1 MTPAEL
7 RSDVPAL
14 ERCTYLNTGASG
26 PSPRRVLETAVETQR
41 AHEYDRHHEPGPYAA
56 AGETLDDARERIAS
70 FLGVSER
77 ELALTESTTDG
88 INRIATAIEF
98 EPGDVVVRTDLE
110 HPAGILPWE
119 RLEAHADVEVRVM
132 ETNGGRIDR
141 EVYAEAVSGARLV
154 CFSALTW
161 THGTMLPV
169 RDLVEIA
176 RDAGAFTLV
185 DGVQVPGQRAL
196 SLPDWGADAVA
207 GAGHK
212 WLLSPFGSGFLYVRE
227 ESIADLVP
235 ASVGFKSVREPYGP
249 YDLAPDARR
258 FEVGTTNVG
267 SHAALAEAT
276 RLLDE
281 IRMETVESHIEGL
294 TRTLKER
301 VPEGRLLS
309 PRAFESGL
317 VTVGVDDPD
326 GAVERLDE
334 REVVVRTV
342 PGVEGIRVSLHVF
355 NDEGDVDTLCTALAD
370 EW

>member
-1 MTPAEL
+1 MTPEEL

-14 ERCTYLNTGASG
+14 EQCTYLNTGASG

-41 AHEYDRHHEPGPYAA
+41 AHEYAEHHEPGPYAA
-56 AGETLDDARERIAS
+56 AGETLDAARDRIAA
-70 FLGVSER
+70 FLGVSEG

-88 INRIATAIEF
+88 INRVATAIGF

-119 RLEAHADVEVRVM
+119 RLEAHAGVEVRVV
-132 ETNGGRIDR
+132 ETDDGRIDR
-141 EVYAEAVSGARLV
+141 EAYAEAVSGARLV

-196 SLPDWGADAVA
+196 SLPEWGADAVA

-227 ESIADLVP
+227 GAIGDLVP
-235 ASVGFKSVREPYGP
+235 ASVGFKSVRDPYGS
-249 YDLAPDARR
+249 YDLAPDASR

-267 SHAALAEAT
+267 AHAALAEAT
-276 RLLDE
+276 AVLE
-281 IRMETVESHIEGL
+281 AIGMGTVETRIERL
-294 TRTLKER
+294 TDTLKER

-317 VTVGVDDPD
+317 VTVGVDDPE

-334 REVVVRTV
+334 RGVVVRTV
-342 PGVEGIRVSLHVF
+342 PGVTGIRVSLHVF
-355 NDEGDVDTLCTALAD
+355 NDEEDVDTLCAALAD

>member
-1 MTPAEL
+1 MTPEEL
-7 RSDVPAL
+7 RADIPAL
-14 ERCTYLNTGASG
+14 DRCTYLNTGASG

-41 AHEYDRHHEPGPYAA
+41 AHEYDEHHEPGPYAA
-56 AGETLDDARERIAS
+56 AGETLDAARERIAA
-70 FLGVSER
+70 FLGVSEG

-88 INRIATAIEF
+88 INRVATAVGF

-119 RLEAHADVEVRVM
+119 RLEAHAGVEVRVV
-132 ETNGGRIDR
+132 ETNEGRVDR
-141 EVYAEAVSGARLV
+141 GAYAEAVSGARLV

-161 THGTMLPV
+161 THGTLLPV

-196 SLPDWGADAVA
+196 DLPDWGADAVA

-227 ESIADLVP
+227 GAIEELVP
-235 ASVGFKSVREPYGP
+235 ASVGFKSVREPYGA

-267 SHAALAEAT
+267 AHAALAEAT
-276 RLLDE
+276 AVLEE
-281 IRMETVESHIEGL
+281 IGMGGVEARIEGL
-294 TRTLKER
+294 TTGLKEQ
-301 VPEGRLLS
+301 VPKRRMLS
-309 PRAFESGL
+309 PETFESGL
-317 VTVGVDDPD
+317 VTVGVDDPE

-334 REVVVRTV
+334 QEIVVRTV

-355 NDEGDVDTLCTALAD
+355 NAAEDVDALCTALAE

>member
-1 MTPAEL
+1 MTPEEL
-7 RSDVPAL
+7 RSDIPVL

-56 AGETLDDARERIAS
+56 AGETLDAARERIAS

-98 EPGDVVVRTDLE
+98 EAGDVVVRTDLE

-119 RLEAHADVEVRVM
+119 RLEAHAGVEVRVV
-132 ETNGGRIDR
+132 ETDEGRIDR
-141 EVYAEAVSGARLV
+141 EAYAEAVSGARLV

-161 THGTMLPV
+161 THGTVLPV
-169 RDLVEIA
+169 RELVETA

-185 DGVQVPGQRAL
+185 DGVQVPGQRPL

-235 ASVGFKSVREPYGP
+235 ASVGFKSVREPYGA
-249 YDLAPDARR
+249 YELSPDARR

-267 SHAALAEAT
+267 THAALAEAT
-276 RLLDE
+276 ALLE
-281 IRMETVESHIEGL
+281 AIGMGTVEARIERL
-294 TRTLKER
+294 TEELKER

-317 VTVGVDDPD
+317 VTVGVDDPE
-326 GAVERLDE
+326 GAVERLGE
-334 REVVVRTV
+334 RDILVRTV
-342 PGVEGIRVSLHVF
+342 PGVEGIRVSVHVF
-355 NDEGDVDTLCTALAD
+355 NATADIETLCAALAE